1 MSDPIQ
7 LYSKLGEKTDY
18 YLTITVN
25 NKYYITKRVPDPDT
39 YFSDTAKYR
48 FIILNCVVDP
58 FNIVVDNQQLFIDAT
73 YLHNLL

>member
-18 YLTITVN
+18 YLTITEN
-25 NKYYITKRVPDPDT
+25 NKYYIKKRVPYPDT
-39 YFSDTAKYR
+39 YFSDKTKYR

-58 FNIVVDNQQLFIDAT
+58 LHIVVDNQQLFIDAA